1 MRVLITF
8 ISLIMIVSC
17 STELDRCI
25 EANRSKVLDEY
36 LLNSELEVVSNEK
49 LKQQWIDDYESKI
62 SFEINDEGRNYLED
76 VKYGWFIM
84 LRINS
89 NTGLPYELHE
99 TITIEGVEGFDEFEQ
114 PTTTVG
120 NLYKLIQTQ
129 LSIDDDMRTYNL
141 FNMQRHLD
149 YNREYY
155 NLSLDSLLKEEATS
169 KCHSQGIY

>member
-36 LLNSELEVVSNEK
+36 LLNSELEVVSNEN

-84 LRINS
+84 LGINS
-89 NTGLPYELHE
+89 NTGLPYEFHG
-99 TITIEGVEGFDEFEQ
+99 TVTYDAVKGFDEFEQ

>member
-8 ISLIMIVSC
+8 ISLIIIVSC
-17 STELDRCI
+17 SSELDRCI

-49 LKQQWIDDYESKI
+49 LKQQWIDDYESKT

-76 VKYGWFIM
+76 VKNGFFIM
-84 LRINS
+84 LGINS
-89 NTGLPYELHE
+89 NTGIPYEFYG
-99 TITIEGVEGFDEFEQ
+99 TIEDYDEFEQ

-120 NLYKLIQTQ
+120 NLYKKIQNQ
-129 LSIDDDMRTYNL
+129 LSIEDDMRTYNV